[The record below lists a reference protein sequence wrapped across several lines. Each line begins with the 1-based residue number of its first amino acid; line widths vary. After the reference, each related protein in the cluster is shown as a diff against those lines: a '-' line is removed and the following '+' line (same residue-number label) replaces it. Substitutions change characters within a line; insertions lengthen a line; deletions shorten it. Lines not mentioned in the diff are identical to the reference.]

1 MGTLS
6 KSLTENYESKLST
19 WTFTASCND
28 VSVTGSTFSVPLPT
42 VTAKY
47 VYSGKNV
54 AYVTDFHIYP
64 VVGSSSYSSNWSN
77 FTYGGGD
84 LALNPWA
91 SNASKTLSRTGGGTV
106 LSDRTTSSFFK
117 ASNKTERTI
126 TLTYICNLISA
137 DSAIKS
143 SDGYIYM
150 GNDGQLRYPDYGA
163 TGSFTA
169 TTANITLNVPPT
181 VMYDTPVYSTPHYAG
196 LGAYSVTVTSAEAQ
210 YGGDIQ
216 TITLTVGSDSVTQNY
231 STATV
236 TNQTL
241 AITPS
246 IAGTFTPTLEVTDS
260 RGQVTT
266 VNLEQ
271 ITVNAY
277 TAPSISFDLQRT
289 NGSGIP
295 NAEGEHGLVT
305 ASISYTDAIADLT
318 PPTVAVRDENGNLV
332 TSSAT
337 WYETWDATNGVSDAV
352 NWTDYNPQSPATL
365 YAVVS
370 ATNSSFSPNESYTVS
385 ITPTDN
391 QGGVAQTIT
400 QTLSTGFFTIDFKAG
415 GKEIAFGLPANDNLT
430 SYPNGLFKCGMDAI
444 FNDTVTINGNL
455 TATGDTALTTGD
467 TEIENPYYSLDT
479 TASPGTTD
487 GDLYAA
493 ITALGWE
500 NDVIE
505 GGGTLNVKKTFDEI
519 LDALKVDYIV
529 EQGASG
535 NGYYRKWNSG
545 TLEQWGQVTTS
556 ASSGT
561 VSSNIQFPTSFVD
574 TSYIT
579 MLTPSRNFGASMSV
593 AESNSSGNTQRTAST
608 TYITWWKSGNAH
620 ATEIWYF
627 VIGKWK

>member
-6 KSLTENYESKLST
+6 KSLTENLAYKKST

-28 VSVTGSTFSVPLPT
+28 VAVTGDTFSVPLPT
-42 VTAKY
+42 VNAKY

-54 AYVTDFHIYP
+54 AYVTDFRIYP

-84 LALNPWA
+84 LASNPWA
-91 SNASKTLSRTGGGTV
+91 SNASKTLSRTGGGTI
-106 LSDRTTSSFFK
+106 LSDRTTSAFFK
-117 ASNKTERTI
+117 ASNKTTRTI
-126 TLTYICNLISA
+126 TLTYKCTTVSA
-137 DSAIKS
+137 ESAIKS
-143 SDGYIYM
+143 SDGYIYEA
-150 GNDGQLRYPDYGA
+150 NLGQLRVYSSD
-163 TGSFTA
+163 TGMPFDIA
-169 TTANITLNVPPT
+169 TANITLNAPPT

-241 AITPS
+241 SVTPS
-246 IAGTFTPTLEVTDS
+246 VAGTFTPTLEVTDS

-266 VNLEQ
+266 INFEQ

-277 TAPSISFDLQRT
+277 TAPNISFDLQRT

-295 NAEGEHGLVT
+295 NAEGEHALVT
-305 ASISYTDAIADLT
+305 ASISYTDAIAELT
-318 PPTVAVRDENGNLV
+318 QPTVAVRDGDGNLV
-332 TSSAT
+332 VSSAT

-370 ATNSSFSPNESYTVS
+370 STGASLSPNESYTVS

-415 GKEIAFGLPANDNLT
+415 GKEIAFGAPANDTLT
-430 SYPNGLFKCGMDAI
+430 QKQEQIGLFKCAMDTN
-444 FNDTVTINGNL
+444 FNDMSQQEVADFIDGLNVGGGGQVVTVDEQSKLESSATGTMTFINCSGTISHNQIFFVKLASGIWFIHGRLNINSFTRSGSNPGVTIALPDIVPTPTVSKEYLCGFRSQATRESVVLGL
-455 TATGDTALTTGD
+455 TANSRNAKLYTY
-467 TEIENPYYSLDT
+467 ESFSN
-479 TASPGTTD
+479 AS
-487 GDLYAA
+487 
-493 ITALGWE
+493 
-500 NDVIE
+500 N
-505 GGGTLNVKKTFDEI
+505 GTLTFI
-519 LDALKVDYIV
+519 VNSIFTLD
-529 EQGASG
+529 
-535 NGYYRKWNSG
+535 
-545 TLEQWGQVTTS
+545 
-556 ASSGT
+556 
-561 VSSNIQFPTSFVD
+561 
-574 TSYIT
+574 
-579 MLTPSRNFGASMSV
+579 
-593 AESNSSGNTQRTAST
+593 
-608 TYITWWKSGNAH
+608 
-620 ATEIWYF
+620 
-627 VIGKWK
+627 

>member
-6 KSLTENYESKLST
+6 KSLTENQGAKKST
-19 WTFTASCND
+19 WTFSTSCND
-28 VSVTGSTFSVPLPT
+28 VSVTGDTFSVPLPT

-64 VVGSSSYSSNWSN
+64 VVGSTSYSSNWNN
-77 FTYGGGD
+77 FTYGGD
-84 LALNPWA
+84 YYVAWA
-91 SNASKTLSRTGGGTV
+91 TNTSKTLSRTGGGTI
-106 LSDRTTSSFFK
+106 LSDRSTSAFFK
-117 ASNKTERTI
+117 ASNKTTRTI
-126 TLTYICNLISA
+126 TLTYKCNDVSA

-143 SDGYIYM
+143 SDGYIYE
-150 GNDGQLRYPDYGA
+150 GNYGQLRLYSSD
-163 TGSFTA
+163 TGMPFDIA
-169 TTANITLNVPPT
+169 TANITLNVPPT

-370 ATNSSFSPNESYTVS
+370 ATGSSFSPNESYTVS

-391 QGGVAQTIT
+391 RGGVAQTIT
-400 QTLSTGFFTIDFKAG
+400 QSLSTGFFTIDFKAG
-415 GKEIAFGLPANDNLT
+415 GKEIAFGAPANDDLT
-430 SYPNGLFKCGMDAI
+430 LHPNGLFKCDMDAW
-444 FNDTVTINGNL
+444 FNGNVHMSGGGSGTPIPTADTNAQFDSDAHMNSTDMTTGADSELEDFIDGLNVSGKGGQIQTKKLLHTNTTSPFSAQTIPLDLSGYNYVEVWFMQGNNADALLPNPLMIPIGEFRNILNLHSINGAGTNENTGVRL
-455 TATGDTALTTGD
+455 VTVSATG
-467 TEIENPYYSLDT
+467 
-479 TASPGTTD
+479 
-487 GDLYAA
+487 
-493 ITALGWE
+493 ITFG
-500 NDVIE
+500 NY
-505 GGGTLNVKKTFDEI
+505 GYKNRRTGGT
-519 LDALKVDYIV
+519 
-529 EQGASG
+529 
-535 NGYYRKWNSG
+535 
-545 TLEQWGQVTTS
+545 VTTS
-556 ASSGT
+556 NNFA
-561 VSSNIQFPTSFVD
+561 VPH
-574 TSYIT
+574 YIYGIKY
-579 MLTPSRNFGASMSV
+579 L
-593 AESNSSGNTQRTAST
+593 
-608 TYITWWKSGNAH
+608 
-620 ATEIWYF
+620 
-627 VIGKWK
+627 